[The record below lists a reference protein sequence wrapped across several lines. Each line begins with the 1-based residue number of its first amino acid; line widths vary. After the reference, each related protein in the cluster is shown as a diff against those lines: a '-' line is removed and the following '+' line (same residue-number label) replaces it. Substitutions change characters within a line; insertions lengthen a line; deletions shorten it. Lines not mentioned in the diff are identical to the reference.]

1 MSVSF
6 RYFKS
11 EKFDGNSK
19 NMTTKDLR
27 YNSEKIDKLLYSSFP
42 LRPLRLYNNAKSL
55 LNIRHIVRPMNSFM
69 LRPPISRNQP
79 ICKIFEVEL

>member
-27 YNSEKIDKLLYSSFP
+27 YNSEKIDKLLNSSFP
-42 LRPLRLYNNAKSL
+42 LRPLRLYNNAKSITQYTAHCTTYEL
-55 LNIRHIVRPMNSFM
+55 FHATASNIT
-69 LRPPISRNQP
+69 QP
-79 ICKIFEVEL
+79 TDL